1 MKEKKKASLP
11 GVKIS
16 SLAVDERSGCRQAEE
31 WKWGEQGSRWCLVPN
46 VLSQRSAQ
54 LGWNLETITHT
65 DVYYMCAC
73 KLFYSLIEKHWD
85 LNTAPPSP
93 VIKKLTLWT
102 LRDFDAFIKDP
113 LLFEFFSAV
122 SCDVNET
129 SYVLWIL
136 MAWWAVCV
144 ISDETPLN
152 ACVVLGWLVGAA
164 PLWRFALLW
173 KLAKPAR
180 YQQPQKPSLS
190 TRLCSS

>member
-1 MKEKKKASLP
+1 MRRA
-11 GVKIS
+11 
-16 SLAVDERSGCRQAEE
+16 
-31 WKWGEQGSRWCLVPN
+31 GERWCLALN

-54 LGWNLETITHT
+54 VGWNLETITHT
-65 DVYYMCAC
+65 HTNVYYMCAC
-73 KLFYSLIEKHWD
+73 KLFRSLIEKHWD
-85 LNTAPPSP
+85 LNKPPP
-93 VIKKLTLWT
+93 PTRGHKKQTLWT

-113 LLFEFFSAV
+113 LLFEFFWAV
-122 SCDVNET
+122 SCDVHET

-173 KLAKPAR
+173 KLVKPAR
-180 YQQPQKPSLS
+180 YQQPQK
-190 TRLCSS
+190 LCL